1 MLNLPR
7 VSCYKLKCSAKWKCT
22 DWVWERQNESKT
34 DTNYWTQYLAA
45 FWGISARTFL
55 PPLPWVGKPSQAA
68 NKPVMMMPIWTQ
80 SFPQIIGAKIQPDL
94 EKTTVQKET
103 KSLQRRISSLTLFG
117 KMFFFSMFVSLS
129 KIKLGKTLQMKNG
142 SSSLSSSS
150 SSFQ

>member
-1 MLNLPR
+1 
-7 VSCYKLKCSAKWKCT
+7 
-22 DWVWERQNESKT
+22 
-34 DTNYWTQYLAA
+34 
-45 FWGISARTFL
+45 
-55 PPLPWVGKPSQAA
+55 
-68 NKPVMMMPIWTQ
+68 
-80 SFPQIIGAKIQPDL
+80 L